1 MEQVEKVLSSKMEH
15 NQKIKK
21 MSEIQIYK
29 SADNKIELQEI
40 LENNTVWL
48 TQKQIAFL
56 FGTQQP
62 MITKHLKNIF
72 NSNKLD
78 KYVSCS
84 ILEHTAKHGAIKE
97 KKQTVIIQP
106 IQKGLLSLI

>member
-1 MEQVEKVLSSKMEH
+1 MNNIE
-15 NQKIKK
+15 
-21 MSEIQIYK
+21 IYK
-29 SADNKIELQEI
+29 SADNKIELKEI

-48 TQKQIAFL
+48 TQKQIEFL

-62 MITKHLKNIF
+62 LITKHLKNIF
-72 NSNKLD
+72 NSNELNENM
-78 KYVSCS
+78 SCS

>member
-1 MEQVEKVLSSKMEH
+1 MNNIE
-15 NQKIKK
+15 
-21 MSEIQIYK
+21 IYK
-29 SADNKIELQEI
+29 SADNKIELKEI
-40 LENNTVWL
+40 LENKTVWL

-72 NSNKLD
+72 NSNELNENM
-78 KYVSCS
+78 SCS

-97 KKQTVIIQP
+97 SSNSSTN
-106 IQKGLLSLI
+106 QKRSE